1 MKITST
7 KKPTY
12 NFIFAGILESDPL
25 YPALRADLEGLIQ
38 SGALK
43 AEIVLNKDEYAGDVE
58 GELTVDAWISKKSIP
73 QVEQLFSE
81 ILEKHGGEGG
91 LDVVQ
96 I

>member
-1 MKITST
+1 MDATELM
-7 KKPTY
+7 
-12 NFIFAGILESDPL
+12 NA
-25 YPALRADLEGLIQ
+25 
-38 SGALK
+38 
-43 AEIVLNKDEYAGDVE
+43 E

-81 ILEKHGGEGG
+81 ILEKHGGEWG